1 MKRKVRNI
9 LLFKGRSWG
18 VFIWNIFWFDE
29 RGVIIRC
36 VKCYLGNC
44 GNFFEWFGER
54 NNISM
59 LERGRYGM
67 LNL

>member
-9 LLFKGRSWG
+9 LLFKGRSWW

-44 GNFFEWFGER
+44 GNFFEWFGEKK
-54 NNISM
+54 
-59 LERGRYGM
+59 
-67 LNL
+67 